1 MTVSYPEPF
10 VLALGWVCC
19 TRSCPAWKSENQ
31 LVNLGHL
38 SRAVATRAQK
48 NCSGLEEQ
56 NQTPRSIPPFLSLS
70 LSQSTLAPFSH
81 FAAPL
86 RGTKSLFQGAR

>member
-19 TRSCPAWKSENQ
+19 TRSCPAWKSENP

-48 NCSGLEEQ
+48 NRSGPEEQ
-56 NQTPRSIPPFLSLS
+56 NQTPRSIPPF